1 MSAPKKRSWHLKEQS
16 PLQRKPTSRI
26 LAHTERTETP
36 RPRGG
41 RGRSRAPLSGRGFA
55 LQASGNL
62 SFMTRASLITV
73 TRRRAVHLS
82 LGRSLLAPR
91 G

>member
-1 MSAPKKRSWHLKEQS
+1 
-16 PLQRKPTSRI
+16 
-26 LAHTERTETP
+26 
-36 RPRGG
+36 
-41 RGRSRAPLSGRGFA
+41 
-55 LQASGNL
+55 L